1 MPFQWYGL
9 AYVKEPAKIP
19 AAKIDRPEPA
29 SAPRMAAQAAS
40 PASARLQPC
49 AWQAFDMVR
58 KPMALSDASGR
69 LAYANQAFVRLA
81 AQVCPDV
88 TDSRA
93 LTLAHVFGV
102 GAKDE
107 ALVAS
112 IARGEAMSAD
122 VVLEST
128 SKAAVKLRA
137 QVEPL
142 EPGVS
147 GGDIVG
153 PRALVLCDD
162 LTQGAAAPSGAGAQP
177 ALQSADLNSLTHAL
191 AFARDESER
200 ANAVKSNFLAT
211 MSHEVRTPLNGVLG
225 MLQLLLAGELDANQ
239 RDYAETAV
247 ESANALLTV
256 INDVLDFSR
265 MEGGRLEL
273 ERIAYDLAVL
283 VGGIAQGFDGQAREK
298 GLTFRTEIAPDVPDR
313 LMGDPARV
321 RQVVSN
327 LIGNAIKFTKK
338 GSVSLHVSLIE
349 AGAPNGAML
358 RFEVRDTGIG
368 IAEADRAKIFEGF
381 SQLDSSNTRVYGGTG
396 LGLSICHRL
405 AIMMGGTIGVEIT
418 LGEGSVFRLEIPCQP
433 AQADKAP
440 ALVADLSRTRIV
452 MTGTALS
459 ERQSL
464 IEGLQDA
471 GAKAE
476 IVSSTRDALDR
487 LQAMV
492 DEGGRRPVVIYA
504 AEALADDAA
513 EFARRVKA
521 NRAFENCP
529 LILLIRSGL
538 RGDAARSKSL
548 GFSAYLSEPLDA
560 EIMLRCL
567 RYFENKMDIGRKK
580 SGQLITIHSLK
591 EAIGRVPVVLIAEDH
606 PVNQKLA
613 VALMQ
618 RLGCST
624 VVANDGAEAVERV
637 KAGGIDMVLMDVQMP
652 VMDGIS
658 ATRAIRELGD
668 AAAWLP
674 IIAVTAHAMAG
685 DEEKYKAAGMDDFV
699 PKPIEPERLKNTM
712 LHWLRRTTEP
722 GLGAGSAR
730 LGAAHGLPVLD
741 QAVLDALERWLGKA
755 GVIELVKAFLETT
768 GQHLD
773 ALDRAIAAGDI
784 VKVGAEVH
792 DLKSSSGNLGARQ
805 LAAQARA
812 IQAAAKS
819 EPIEAVRDLMI
830 PLRAQFDAARKAF
843 GERYRA

>member
-1 MPFQWYGL
+1 M
-9 AYVKEPAKIP
+9 
-19 AAKIDRPEPA
+19 
-29 SAPRMAAQAAS
+29 
-40 PASARLQPC
+40 
-49 AWQAFDMVR
+49 
-58 KPMALSDASGR
+58 
-69 LAYANQAFVRLA
+69 
-81 AQVCPDV
+81 
-88 TDSRA
+88 
-93 LTLAHVFGV
+93 
-102 GAKDE
+102 
-107 ALVAS
+107 
-112 IARGEAMSAD
+112 
-122 VVLEST
+122 
-128 SKAAVKLRA
+128 
-137 QVEPL
+137 
-142 EPGVS
+142 
-147 GGDIVG
+147 
-153 PRALVLCDD
+153 
-162 LTQGAAAPSGAGAQP
+162 
-177 ALQSADLNSLTHAL
+177 
-191 AFARDESER
+191 
-200 ANAVKSNFLAT
+200 
-211 MSHEVRTPLNGVLG
+211 
-225 MLQLLLAGELDANQ
+225 
-239 RDYAETAV
+239 
-247 ESANALLTV
+247 
-256 INDVLDFSR
+256 
-265 MEGGRLEL
+265 
-273 ERIAYDLAVL
+273 
-283 VGGIAQGFDGQAREK
+283 
-298 GLTFRTEIAPDVPDR
+298 
-313 LMGDPARV
+313 
-321 RQVVSN
+321 
-327 LIGNAIKFTKK
+327 IKFTKK
-338 GSVSLHVSLIE
+338 GSVSLHVSVIE
-349 AGAPNGAML
+349 AAAGGGARL

-381 SQLDSSNTRVYGGTG
+381 SQLDSSNTRIYGGTG
-396 LGLSICHRL
+396 LGLSICHRV
-405 AIMMGGTIGVEIT
+405 AIMMGGTIGLESV
-418 LGEGSVFRLEIPCQP
+418 LGEGSVFRFEIPCKP
-433 AQADKAP
+433 ALAEKGP

-464 IEGLQDA
+464 IEGLQD
-471 GAKAE
+471 GVAKAE

-492 DEGGRRPVVIYA
+492 DEGARRPVVIYA
-504 AEALADDAA
+504 AESLADDAA

-538 RGDAARSKSL
+538 RGDAAHSKSL
-548 GFSAYLSEPLDA
+548 GFSAYLGEPLDA

-567 RYFENKMDIGRKK
+567 RYFENEMDIGREK
-580 SGQLITIHSLK
+580 SAELITIHSLK
-591 EAIGRVPVVLIAEDH
+591 EAIGRVPIVLIAEDH

-624 VVANDGAEAVERV
+624 VIVDNGAEAVERV

-674 IIAVTAHAMAG
+674 IIAVTAHALAG

-741 QAVLDALERWLGKA
+741 QAVLDTLERSLGKA
-755 GVIELVKAFLETT
+755 GVIELARAYMETT
-768 GQHLD
+768 VQHLD
-773 ALDRAIAAGDI
+773 ALDRAIAAGDT

-812 IQAAAKS
+812 IQAAVKS
-819 EPIEAVRDLMI
+819 EPLPAIRDLMI